1 VAATRTL
8 LFAASVGLL
17 DRLGAL
23 RIDALSSRASSVAA
37 PFPTKALQK
46 FLTSLTSREAPVL
59 LDLGPV
65 VGKNVSFFGE
75 QLGCKIFVEDL
86 YAELD
91 RYAKDDK
98 LEVLP
103 EFLTQRFS
111 QADGTVD
118 GILCWDVFDYLAR
131 PAAQA
136 LAAQLMRVLRPE
148 GALLTLFATT
158 PPHGPPHYTKY
169 VVADETSL
177 IYRTYPAGRARQT
190 VLLSRDLI
198 RLFGTLQVADSFLL
212 QNNVRELLFRK
223 PA

>member
-1 VAATRTL
+1 M
-8 LFAASVGLL
+8 GLL

-23 RIDALSSRASSVAA
+23 RIDALSVSGVQCGTRLSDQSPA
-37 PFPTKALQK
+37 K
-46 FLTSLTSREAPVL
+46 FLTTLTSRETPVL

-75 QLGCKIFVEDL
+75 QLGCKIFVEDI

-91 RYAKDDK
+91 RFAKEDK
-98 LEVLP
+98 LDALP
-103 EFLTQRFS
+103 EFLSKRFS
-111 QADGTVD
+111 QADGSVD

-136 LAAQLMRVLRPE
+136 LAAQLTRVLRPD

-158 PPHGPPHYTKY
+158 QPHGAPHYTKY

-177 IYRTYPAGRARQT
+177 IYRAYPAAKGAPDRVAQSRSHPPVRQ
-190 VLLSRDLI
+190 SA
-198 RLFGTLQVADSFLL
+198 GG
-212 QNNVRELLFRK
+212 
-223 PA
+223 

>member
-1 VAATRTL
+1 MG
-8 LFAASVGLL
+8 FL

-23 RIDALSSRASSVAA
+23 RIDALAARASGAA
-37 PFPTKALQK
+37 PAFPTKALRK
-46 FLTSLTSREAPVL
+46 FLTTLTSRETPVL

-65 VGKNVSFFGE
+65 IGKNVSFFGE
-75 QLGCKIFVEDL
+75 QLCCKIFVEDI

-91 RYAKDDK
+91 RFAKEDK
-98 LEVLP
+98 LDALP
-103 EFLTQRFS
+103 EFLAKRFS
-111 QADGTVD
+111 QTDGSVD

-131 PAAQA
+131 PAAQT
-136 LAAQLMRVLRPE
+136 LAAQLTRVLRPD
-148 GALLTLFATT
+148 GALLTLFSTT
-158 PPHGPPHYTKY
+158 ASQGVPYYTKY

-177 IYRTYPAGRARQT
+177 VYRTYPAVRGRET

-198 RLFGTLQVADSFLL
+198 RLFNSLQVADSFLL

>member
-1 VAATRTL
+1 
-8 LFAASVGLL
+8 VGLL

-23 RIDALSSRASSVAA
+23 RIDALSSRASSAA
-37 PFPTKALQK
+37 PTFPTRALQK

-91 RYAKDDK
+91 RYARDDK
-98 LEVLP
+98 LDGFP
-103 EFLTQRFS
+103 EFLSQRFS

-118 GILCWDVFDYLAR
+118 GVLCWDVFDYLTR
-131 PAAQA
+131 PAALA
-136 LAAQLMRVLRPE
+136 LAAQLTRVLRPD

-158 PPHGPPHYTKY
+158 TPNGTPHYTKY
-169 VVADETSL
+169 VVADESSL
-177 IYRTYPAGRARQT
+177 IYRAYPAARARQT

-198 RLFGTLQVADSFLL
+198 RLFGTLDVADSFLL

>member
-1 VAATRTL
+1 M
-8 LFAASVGLL
+8 
-17 DRLGAL
+17 
-23 RIDALSSRASSVAA
+23 
-37 PFPTKALQK
+37 
-46 FLTSLTSREAPVL
+46 LTSRETPVL

-75 QLGCKIFVEDL
+75 QLCCKIFVEDI

-91 RYAKDDK
+91 RFAKEDRLDA
-98 LEVLP
+98 LP
-103 EFLTQRFS
+103 EFVSNRFS
-111 QADGTVD
+111 QADGSVD

-136 LAAQLMRVLRPE
+136 LAAQLTRILRPD
-148 GALLTLFATT
+148 GALLTLFATAQ
-158 PPHGPPHYTKY
+158 PHGAPHYTKY

-177 IYRTYPAGRARQT
+177 IYRTYPAARGRQA

-198 RLFGTLQVADSFLL
+198 RLFGALQVADSFLL